1 MGFLRSRGWLQAN
14 EELEPNIH
22 YSLERVGT
30 GITCKEEDLTLYSKE
45 IVSGTEEH
53 YSIELTKNLL
63 DSKLFS
69 EAINIFKSENI
80 ESDLVRIDLY
90 RWTKSQEAILDWHT
104 DRAYSGDKVVYN
116 KANKRLFSY
125 KLFIHLSDTVTN
137 GGEMSFIPGG
147 LEVSLAARRIFRND
161 MSKYMPFWKLTQLQ
175 DFINLYGIEKF
186 CRDGKITLEDF
197 RIFESSCQN
206 CLHDDELYSLHQVKG
221 GALIFDERTYH
232 RQGRGR
238 GRGAVLRFFF
248 LNGSGKYRPEP
259 LDEYCSNSDFSIG
272 NFKPQVF

>member
-22 YSLERVGT
+22 CSLERVGT

-147 LEVSLAARRIFRND
+147 LEVSLAVRRIFRND
-161 MSKYMPFWKLTQLQ
+161 MSKYMPFWKLTQIQ
-175 DFINLYGIEKF
+175 DFIDLYGIEKF

-197 RIFESSCQN
+197 RIFKSSCQN